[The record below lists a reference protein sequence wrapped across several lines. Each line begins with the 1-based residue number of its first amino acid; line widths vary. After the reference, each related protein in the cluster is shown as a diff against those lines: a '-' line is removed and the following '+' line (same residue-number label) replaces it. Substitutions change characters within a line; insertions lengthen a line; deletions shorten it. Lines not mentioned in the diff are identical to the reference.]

1 MTPPEEETN
10 EEIQFDDLA
19 KLSNRDIQT
28 IVRDLEEK
36 DLAIALRV

>member
-1 MTPPEEETN
+1 MPPPEEETN

-28 IVRDLEEK
+28 IVLDLEEK

>member
-1 MTPPEEETN
+1 MPPPEEETN

-36 DLAIALRV
+36 DLTIALRV

>member
-1 MTPPEEETN
+1 MPPPEEETN